1 LEFQPF
7 DEEYVRDLKRGC
19 ATTERHFA
27 AYFGQLL
34 LIKLRS
40 RRLPPHVIEDIRQE
54 TFLRVFA
61 TLRRENGLEHPER
74 LGAFVNSVCN
84 NVLLEYFRSRAGA
97 TAGDE
102 ILAEPADTRVD
113 AERTLLNQEHK
124 RVVEQIL
131 SELPLKD
138 AQVLRTVLL
147 DEREKSKICEDLNVS
162 RENLRVL
169 LHRAKARFRQIVC
182 IKYPDMMWA
191 ADAQRIG
198 LQRRSQGA
206 S

>member
-1 LEFQPF
+1 MELQPF
-7 DEEYVRDLKRGC
+7 DQEYVRNLQQGC
-19 ATTERHFA
+19 PATERHFA

-40 RRLPPHVIEDIRQE
+40 RRLPPHAIEDVRQE

-61 TLRRENGLEHPER
+61 TLRRDGGLEHPER
-74 LGAFVNSVCN
+74 LGAFVNAVCN
-84 NVLLEYFRSRAGA
+84 NVLLEYFRSHGGA

-102 ILAEPADTRVD
+102 MVNEPADTRAD
-113 AERTLLNQEHK
+113 AERTLLSEEHQK
-124 RVVEQIL
+124 VVRQVL
-131 SELPLKD
+131 SELPPKD

-147 DEREKSKICEDLNVS
+147 DEREKSEVCQDLNVS

-169 LHRAKARFRQIVC
+169 LHRAKLRFRQILSV
-182 IKYPDMMWA
+182 KFPDVMWA
-191 ADAQRIG
+191 ADPQRMA